1 MLIDNQKLIFCILP
15 KGVAL
20 KVAGQLKEVHG
31 IMTSNISNA
40 RGVGKITPLA
50 YRGIAGQS
58 EKEILSIAVSAN
70 NADEI
75 FEFIYHEAHIDQP
88 HGGIMYMH
96 ALQKTTEYS
105 LPEVAEEK

>member
-1 MLIDNQKLIFCILP
+1 MLIEDQKLVFCILP

-20 KVAGQLKEVHG
+20 KVAEQLKEVHG
-31 IMTSNISNA
+31 IMSSNISNA

-58 EKEILSIAVSAN
+58 EKEILSVVVSAN
-70 NADEI
+70 DADEI

-96 ALQKTTEYS
+96 ALPKTTEYS
-105 LPEVAEEK
+105 LPEVEEEK

>member
-1 MLIDNQKLIFCILP
+1 MTEPHKLISCILP

-20 KVAGQLKEVHG
+20 DVERKLKEVH
-31 IMTSNISNA
+31 NILSANVGNA

-58 EKEILSIAVSAN
+58 EKEILSVEVPAT

-75 FEFIYHEAHIDQP
+75 FDFIYKEANIDRP

-96 ALQKTTEYS
+96 PLSKTTIYK
-105 LPEVAEEK
+105 LPDIPEKD